1 MITNFFYMN
10 GYGIYV
16 FLAYVFTIINF
27 IGLYL
32 IVRSQL
38 IKKQNKFVKKF
49 GRLESE
55 KISDANKQKVYREIL
70 STDRFSNI

>member
-1 MITNFFYMN
+1 MN

-16 FLAYVFTIINF
+16 FLAYIFTFINF

-32 IVRSQL
+32 VVRSQL

-49 GRLESE
+49 GTLDSE

-70 STDRFSNI
+70 STGRSSNI